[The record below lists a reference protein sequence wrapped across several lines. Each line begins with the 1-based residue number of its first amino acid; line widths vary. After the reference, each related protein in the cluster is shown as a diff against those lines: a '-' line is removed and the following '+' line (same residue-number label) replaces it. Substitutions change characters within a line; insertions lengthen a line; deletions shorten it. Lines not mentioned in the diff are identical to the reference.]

1 MISLNM
7 LELRIESSDLRKKKN
22 LNLAT
27 QRLYLKIANLKKI
40 AKKENIA
47 SHAHLARGRGF
58 ESGLG
63 LRES

>member
-1 MISLNM
+1 VIL
-7 LELRIESSDLRKKKN
+7 KKKN
-22 LNLAT
+22 RNLAT
-27 QRLYLKIANLKKI
+27 QRLYVKIANLKKI
-40 AKKENIA
+40 AKRENAA

>member
-1 MISLNM
+1 MIPLNM
-7 LELRIESSDLRKKKN
+7 LELRIESSDFTKKN
-22 LNLAT
+22 RNLAT

-40 AKKENIA
+40 AKKENVA